1 MSTTVSFHLDSEA
14 FQPFMIDTTLGC
26 LQVDICDGKAESLC
40 LSETE
45 IVNHSDSSDSLER
58 PKLTP
63 PVAKPRPQGE
73 MLLHPDLAS
82 KTMETSLNLPEIIG
96 RKEKL
101 V

>member
-1 MSTTVSFHLDSEA
+1 M
-14 FQPFMIDTTLGC
+14 
-26 LQVDICDGKAESLC
+26 QVDICNGKTESLC

-45 IVNHSDSSDSLER
+45 IVNHSDSSDSMER
-58 PKLTP
+58 RKLTP
-63 PVAKPRPQGE
+63 PIAKPRPQGE
-73 MLLHPDLAS
+73 MLLHPNVAN